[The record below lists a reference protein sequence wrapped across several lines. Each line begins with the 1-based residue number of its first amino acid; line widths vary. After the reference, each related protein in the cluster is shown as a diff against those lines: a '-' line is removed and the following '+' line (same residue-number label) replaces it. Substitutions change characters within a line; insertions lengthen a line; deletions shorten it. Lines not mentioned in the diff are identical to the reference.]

1 VQRDPCQFSQHI
13 KKSIKNKKMSKTGF
27 LHRRQTVEICK
38 KSRHPAIFLQCKNL
52 NTGKTTLA
60 PRPPGSTTPQTAR
73 TASLQANWWKK
84 GGPDAHPGAIN
95 QDV

>member
-52 NTGKTTLA
+52 NTGKNHTRA
-60 PRPPGSTTPQTAR
+60 TPTRIHDTANR
-73 TASLQANWWKK
+73 THCLTSGKLVEK

>member
-27 LHRRQTVEICK
+27 LHRRQTVEIVK
-38 KSRHPAIFLQCKNL
+38 NSTPRFLQKNL

-60 PRPPGSTTPQTAR
+60 TCPPGSTTPQTAR
-73 TASLQANWWKK
+73 LTSGKLVEK